1 MTRTIET
8 IENEITQNAVNNVPA
23 LKDSE
28 NETISKTSEWKLWA
42 HIVAT
47 AIHAFEFILDLFR
60 KEMDELTE
68 KITPGTV
75 RWYAEMAKRF
85 QNGDTLDFDEK
96 TAMLHYKQENAEKRI
111 IAAVA
116 IMEGS
121 DDEGKNCLFIK
132 VAKKEKGT
140 DKIQPLSENERE
152 NFGKYMEAVK
162 FAGVQ
167 LKVSSTHADQIR
179 YTLSVYHDPAIA
191 KEGIETAIRQ
201 ALDTFKTEID
211 FNGIFYRQKFIDA
224 VMGVNGVVTCTLDRL
239 EQHGVSDAENSWHEI
254 KTHTELQAGYFDYAE
269 ETEKDPFI
277 RMYSINQLIN
287 GKDESEH

>member
-8 IENEITQNAVNNVPA
+8 IENEIAQNVAKNVSA
-23 LKDSE
+23 LKGGE
-28 NETISKTSEWKLWA
+28 NETASKTSEWKLWA

-47 AIHAFEFILDLFR
+47 AIHAFEYILDLFR
-60 KEMDELTE
+60 KEMDALTE

-75 RWYAEMAKRF
+75 RWYAEMSKRF

-96 TAMLHYKQENAEKRI
+96 TAMLYYPEDNAEKRI

-116 IMEGS
+116 VMDGK
-121 DDEGKNCLFIK
+121 DDEGKGCLYLK
-132 VAKKEKGT
+132 VAKKEKESQ
-140 DKIQPLSENERE
+140 KMLPLSETERE
-152 NFGKYMEAVK
+152 NFAKYMEAVK

-167 LKVSSTHADQIR
+167 LKVSSTNADQIR

-191 KEGIETAIRQ
+191 KESIETAIRE

-211 FNGIFYRQKFIDA
+211 FNGILYRQKFIDA
-224 VMGVNGVVTCTLDRL
+224 VMGVNGVVTCTLDRF
-239 EQHGVSDAENSWHEI
+239 EQHGAADGEGVWNEI
-254 KTHTELQAGYFDYAE
+254 DTHTELQAGYFDYAE

-287 GKDESEH
+287 G